1 MPVQNNN
8 CPNCGAP
15 RHGAQCE
22 YCGTPFLY
30 YAYAGD
36 IPDVT
41 VELEISR
48 LDVEAITTLTSRPR
62 RLRGCEDV

>member
-1 MPVQNNN
+1 MPENKSN

-30 YAYAGD
+30 YAYAGE
-36 IPDVT
+36 IPDVSIDLDLT
-41 VELEISR
+41 PLDLKTIS
-48 LDVEAITTLTSRPR
+48 VYASRPTR
-62 RLRGCEDV
+62 FRGE

>member
-1 MPVQNNN
+1 MPEHKNN

-30 YAYAGD
+30 YAYAGE
-36 IPDVT
+36 IPVVT
-41 VELEISR
+41 LDLEISR
-48 LDVEAITTLTSRPR
+48 LDLEAVTTIVSRPR
-62 RLRGCEDV
+62 RLRGV